1 VATAEVK
8 EATADVKE
16 ATAEAK
22 EVTAEA
28 KEVTNDVTAEAKVV
42 TAEVPTE
49 VPTEA
54 EADRDVQEGISL
66 EGEKSSPLGH
76 PPLVLHARDVEGRVM
91 SQQHVPTPHIQT

>member
-1 VATAEVK
+1 VATAEVR
-8 EATADVKE
+8 EVTE
-16 ATAEAK
+16 

-28 KEVTNDVTAEAKVV
+28 KAV

-54 EADRDVQEGISL
+54 EADRNVREGINL

-76 PPLVLHARDVEGRVM
+76 PPLVLYVRDVEGRVM